1 MEKKKFSPLAIT
13 GIVIGVVAL
22 IVAIYSI
29 STYNSLQKQN
39 QAVEAQWSQVENV
52 MQRRAD
58 LVPNL
63 VSAVK
68 GSMKHEDKIFGT
80 IAKARENYNKANTT
94 TAKAKADDQLNSSV
108 GTLVSVIQESYPQ
121 LASNANVQTLMTQL
135 EGSENRISVER
146 KRYIDGVR
154 DYNQSVVTFPKN
166 LFASMMGLGQKP
178 TFKADPGASEVPKV
192 DLGD

>member
-1 MEKKKFSPLAIT
+1 MQKKKLSPLAIT
-13 GIVIGVVAL
+13 WIVIAAVAV
-22 IVAIYSI
+22 IVGIYSI

-80 IAKARENYNKANTT
+80 IAKARENYNKADTT

-108 GTLVSVIQESYPQ
+108 GTLVSVIQEQYPT
-121 LASNANVQTLMTQL
+121 LASNENVQTLMTQL

-146 KRYIDGVR
+146 KRYIEDVR

-178 TFKADPGASEVPKV
+178 TFKANPGADQVPKV
-192 DLGD
+192 NLGD

>member
-1 MEKKKFSPLAIT
+1 MQKKKLSPLAIT
-13 GIVIGVVAL
+13 WIVIAAVAV
-22 IVAIYSI
+22 IVGIYSI

-39 QAVEAQWSQVENV
+39 QEVEAQWSQVENV

-63 VSAVK
+63 VSSVQ

-108 GTLVSVIQESYPQ
+108 GTLVSVIQEQYPT
-121 LASNANVQTLMTQL
+121 LASNQNVQTLMTQL
-135 EGSENRISVER
+135 EGSGNRISVER
-146 KRYIDGVR
+146 KRYIEDVR

-178 TFKADPGASEVPKV
+178 TFKANPGADEVPKV
-192 DLGD
+192 NLGD